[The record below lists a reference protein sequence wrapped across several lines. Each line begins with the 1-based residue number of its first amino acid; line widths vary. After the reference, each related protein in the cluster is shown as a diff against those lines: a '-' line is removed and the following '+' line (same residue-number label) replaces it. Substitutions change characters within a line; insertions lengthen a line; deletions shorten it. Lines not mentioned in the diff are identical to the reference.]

1 MTAME
6 WLMLGIGVV
15 CWLIGM
21 VAAWAIVRGGYELD
35 DEQSDE
41 IRRWLDKGRG

>member
-6 WLMLGIGVV
+6 WLFLVLGVGG
-15 CWLIGM
+15 WALGT